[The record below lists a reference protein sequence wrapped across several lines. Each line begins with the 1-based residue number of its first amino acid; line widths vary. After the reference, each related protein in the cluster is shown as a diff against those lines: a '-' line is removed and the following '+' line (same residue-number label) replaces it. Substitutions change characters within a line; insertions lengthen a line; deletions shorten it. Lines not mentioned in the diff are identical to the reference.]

1 MDVCRDVARYVSTFF
16 GSIVTIFGYFFCYFC
31 SRENNIVY
39 ENYLTYHHIP
49 CGAVLDRIRTKAHL
63 TQREL
68 ALRSEIP
75 YQRINDFIANRR
87 RISPDNSLRLEKA
100 LGIDYQCFF
109 YQIQT
114 NYEIFLAT
122 NHISEHSQP
131 DTTKFRKALFWDT
144 DFETLDWQRNSKWI
158 IQRVFEYGN
167 ENEIE
172 ETIRYYGKRKITKVL
187 DSIKDSW
194 NSENRNSNIKKYL
207 GHEIEN

>member
-1 MDVCRDVARYVSTFF
+1 MARIY
-16 GSIVTIFGYFFCYFC
+16 IVYFICNHFWLYFNIFAA
-31 SRENNIVY
+31 ENNFIY

-63 TQREL
+63 TQRKL
-68 ALRSEIP
+68 ASRSELP

-87 RISPDNSLRLEKA
+87 KISPANSLKLEKA

-114 NYEIFLAT
+114 NYEIYVAT
-122 NHISEHSQP
+122 SHLLEQSQP
-131 DTTKFRKALFWDT
+131 DKSKYRKALFWDT
-144 DFETLDWQRNSKWI
+144 DFETLDWQRNSEWI

-167 ENEIE
+167 ENEIK
-172 ETIRYYGKRKITKVL
+172 ETIRYYGEIKITKVL
-187 DSIKDSW
+187 RDIKDKW
-194 NSENRNSNIKKYL
+194 NAENRNNNINKYLL

>member
-1 MDVCRDVARYVSTFF
+1 M
-16 GSIVTIFGYFFCYFC
+16 
-31 SRENNIVY
+31 Y

-49 CGAVLDRIRTKAHL
+49 CGAVLDRIRTKKHL

-68 ALRSEIP
+68 ASLSEIP

-100 LGIDYQCFF
+100 LGVDHQGFF

-122 NHISEHSQP
+122 NRLSEQLKPNTS
-131 DTTKFRKALFWDT
+131 KYRKALFWDT
-144 DFETLDWQRNSKWI
+144 DFDTLDWQHNSEWI

-167 ENEIE
+167 KSEIE
-172 ETIRYYGKRKITKVL
+172 EAIRYYGKSKIANVL
-187 DSIKDSW
+187 LGIHDTW
-194 NSENRNSNIKKYL
+194 NEENRKNNMKHFL
-207 GHEIEN
+207 GHEIKN

>member
-1 MDVCRDVARYVSTFF
+1 M
-16 GSIVTIFGYFFCYFC
+16 
-31 SRENNIVY
+31 Y

-68 ALRSEIP
+68 ASRSEIP

-87 RISPDNSLRLEKA
+87 RISPENSLKLEKA
-100 LGIDYQCFF
+100 LGVDYQCFF

-114 NYEIFLAT
+114 NYEIFIAT
-122 NHISEHSQP
+122 SHLLEQSQP
-131 DTTKFRKALFWDT
+131 DKSKYRKALFWDT
-144 DFETLDWQRNSKWI
+144 DFDTLEWQQNSEWI

-167 ENEIE
+167 ESEIK
-172 ETIRYYGKRKITKVL
+172 ETIKYYGEKRIADVL
-187 DSIKDSW
+187 DAIKDTW
-194 NSENRNSNIKKYL
+194 NEENRENNKKKYL

>member
-1 MDVCRDVARYVSTFF
+1 M
-16 GSIVTIFGYFFCYFC
+16 
-31 SRENNIVY
+31 Y

-49 CGAVLDRIRTKAHL
+49 CGAVLDRIRAKEHL

-68 ALRSEIP
+68 ASRSAIP

-87 RISPDNSLRLEKA
+87 RVSPENSLKLEKA

-114 NYEIFLAT
+114 NYEIFVAT
-122 NHISEHSQP
+122 SRMSEQSSP
-131 DTTKFRKALFWDT
+131 DKSKYRKALFWDT
-144 DFETLDWQRNSKWI
+144 VFETLDWQRNAAWI

-167 ENEIE
+167 ESEIKE
-172 ETIRYYGKRKITKVL
+172 SMRYYGKRKIIQVL
-187 DSIKDSW
+187 DSIKNTW
-194 NSENRNSNIKKYL
+194 NSENRNINIKKYL